1 MAVAMWGSWWASPS
15 GNLLV
20 LGGNQ
25 GDEVNIREFPLTR
38 VTGYRWPLNEPMP
51 AGELPIG
58 TPPSY
63 RWGSMSTLSKV
74 MGIVGLLLVL
84 ALYVTH
90 RRNVDMQRT
99 LGEQQTT
106 ITHLQTVNSQQ
117 ATELQE
123 QQLMTTSLRLLL
135 NDQNAAL
142 ADLDN
147 RTGRPPMNCNKRWP
161 RRRRA
166 PGLCSRASA

>member
-1 MAVAMWGSWWASPS
+1 
-15 GNLLV
+15 
-20 LGGNQ
+20 
-25 GDEVNIREFPLTR
+25 
-38 VTGYRWPLNEPMP
+38 
-51 AGELPIG
+51 
-58 TPPSY
+58 
-63 RWGSMSTLSKV
+63 MSTFSKV

-106 ITHLQTVNSQQ
+106 ITHLQTLNSQQ

-123 QQLMTTSLRLLL
+123 QQLMTTGLRLLL
-135 NDQNAAL
+135 SDQNAAL

-147 RTGRPPMNCNKRWP
+147 QNRKTADELQQALATPPAGRPDCAREPLPAGALRLLQPAHHGGANQGGQ
-161 RRRRA
+161 A
-166 PGLCSRASA
+166 PATAGAGATLPGA

>member
-1 MAVAMWGSWWASPS
+1 
-15 GNLLV
+15 
-20 LGGNQ
+20 
-25 GDEVNIREFPLTR
+25 
-38 VTGYRWPLNEPMP
+38 
-51 AGELPIG
+51 
-58 TPPSY
+58 
-63 RWGSMSTLSKV
+63 MSTLSKV

-123 QQLMTTSLRLLL
+123 QQLMTMGLRLLL
-135 NDQNAAL
+135 NDQIAAL

-147 RTGRPPMNCNKRWP
+147 QNRKTADELQQALATPPAGRPDCAREPLPAGALRLLQPAHHSGANQGGQAP
-161 RRRRA
+161 ATARA
-166 PGLCSRASA
+166 GAPLPGA

>member
-1 MAVAMWGSWWASPS
+1 
-15 GNLLV
+15 
-20 LGGNQ
+20 
-25 GDEVNIREFPLTR
+25 
-38 VTGYRWPLNEPMP
+38 
-51 AGELPIG
+51 
-58 TPPSY
+58 
-63 RWGSMSTLSKV
+63 

-90 RRNVDMQRT
+90 RRSVDMQRT

-106 ITHLQTVNSQQ
+106 ITQLQTVNSQQ

-123 QQLMTTSLRLLL
+123 QQLMTTGLRLLL

-147 RTGRPPMNCNKRWP
+147 QNRKTADELQQALATPPAGRPDCAREPLPAGALRLLQPANHGGANQGSEAAAAA
-161 RRRRA
+161 RA
-166 PGLCSRASA
+166 GAPLPGA

>member
-1 MAVAMWGSWWASPS
+1 
-15 GNLLV
+15 
-20 LGGNQ
+20 
-25 GDEVNIREFPLTR
+25 
-38 VTGYRWPLNEPMP
+38 
-51 AGELPIG
+51 
-58 TPPSY
+58 
-63 RWGSMSTLSKV
+63 MSTFSKV

-106 ITHLQTVNSQQ
+106 ITQLQTVNSQQ

-123 QQLMTTSLRLLL
+123 QQLMTTGLRLLL

-147 RTGRPPMNCNKRWP
+147 QNRKTADELQQALATPPAGRPDCAREPLPSGALRLLQPAHHGGANQGSEAAAAA
-161 RRRRA
+161 RA
-166 PGLCSRASA
+166 GAPLPGA

>member
-1 MAVAMWGSWWASPS
+1 
-15 GNLLV
+15 
-20 LGGNQ
+20 
-25 GDEVNIREFPLTR
+25 
-38 VTGYRWPLNEPMP
+38 
-51 AGELPIG
+51 
-58 TPPSY
+58 
-63 RWGSMSTLSKV
+63 MSTLSKV

-123 QQLMTTSLRLLL
+123 QQLMTTGLRLLL
-135 NDQNAAL
+135 SDQNAAL

-147 RTGRPPMNCNKRWP
+147 QNRKTADELQQALATPPAGRPDCAREPLPAGALRLLQPAHHGGANQGSEAAAAA
-161 RRRRA
+161 RA
-166 PGLCSRASA
+166 GAPLPGA

>member
-1 MAVAMWGSWWASPS
+1 
-15 GNLLV
+15 
-20 LGGNQ
+20 
-25 GDEVNIREFPLTR
+25 
-38 VTGYRWPLNEPMP
+38 
-51 AGELPIG
+51 
-58 TPPSY
+58 
-63 RWGSMSTLSKV
+63 MSTLSKV

-123 QQLMTTSLRLLL
+123 QQLMTTGLRLLL

-147 RTGRPPMNCNKRWP
+147 QNRKTADELQQALATPPAGRPDCAREPLPSGALRLLQPAHHGGANQGSEAAAAA
-161 RRRRA
+161 RA
-166 PGLCSRASA
+166 GAPLPGA

>member
-1 MAVAMWGSWWASPS
+1 
-15 GNLLV
+15 
-20 LGGNQ
+20 
-25 GDEVNIREFPLTR
+25 
-38 VTGYRWPLNEPMP
+38 
-51 AGELPIG
+51 
-58 TPPSY
+58 
-63 RWGSMSTLSKV
+63 MSTLGKV

-90 RRNVDMQRT
+90 RRTVDMQRT

-106 ITHLQTVNSQQ
+106 ITQLQTVNSQQ

-123 QQLMTTSLRLLL
+123 QQLMTTGLRLLL

-147 RTGRPPMNCNKRWP
+147 QNRKTADELQQALATPPAGRPDCAREPLPSGALRLLQPAHHGGANKGGQ
-161 RRRRA
+161 A
-166 PGLCSRASA
+166 PAAAGAGATLPGA